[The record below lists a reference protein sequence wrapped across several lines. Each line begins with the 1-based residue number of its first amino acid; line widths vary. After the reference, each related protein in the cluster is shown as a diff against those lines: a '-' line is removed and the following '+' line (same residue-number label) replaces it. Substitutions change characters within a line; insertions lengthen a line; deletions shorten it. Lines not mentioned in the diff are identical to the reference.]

1 MSGYIHQC
9 LSDKVMAKL
18 LGRERGLFSAFK
30 SSTKPVEPT
39 LQDCEESLAPL
50 IDYFEKNLKILN
62 ENLSETAMQL
72 VILKIWKEI
81 LLTLEGLLL
90 PPLSDQP
97 SDKKP
102 LDEYEIHVVFKWLE
116 VSFTIPFMIYIVY
129 LPPTQIETYQYQNT
143 YKTNV

>member
-1 MSGYIHQC
+1 MLTPLIDRQQMSGFIHQC

-30 SSTKPVEPT
+30 STAKPIEPT

-50 IDYFEKNLKILN
+50 LDYFEKNLKTLN

-72 VILKIWKEI
+72 VVLKIWKEI
-81 LLTLEGLLL
+81 LLTLEGLLV

-116 VSFTIPFMIYIVY
+116 VSLFR
-129 LPPTQIETYQYQNT
+129 
-143 YKTNV
+143 

>member
-1 MSGYIHQC
+1 MSGFIQQC
-9 LSDKVMAKL
+9 LSPKVMTKL

-30 SSTKPVEPT
+30 SSTKPVEAS

-50 IDYFEKNLKILN
+50 LDYFEMNLKILN

-81 LLTLEGLLL
+81 LLTLEGILL

-97 SDKKP
+97 SDMKP

-116 VSFTIPFMIYIVY
+116 VNSTHFIP
-129 LPPTQIETYQYQNT
+129 
-143 YKTNV
+143 